1 MKAVVFDDE
10 KTILNVIRKILK
22 KENIEVYTFER
33 GKNAVNL
40 IKELKPDIVF
50 LDINLKDAN
59 GIDILKEISRFEE
72 KPFVVMI
79 SGYNDYKYLIE
90 AMKLGAYDYIPKP
103 FDIDKIKKIVKEIK
117 ETIKIPTN
125 EINVSTEIVGKS
137 PLMANVFKLVG
148 RASTTDEPV
157 LITGESGTGKE
168 VIANLIHKF
177 SPRSENPFIAINCA
191 AIPGDLI
198 ESELFGFE
206 KGAFTG
212 AITSKKG
219 KFELADKGTL
229 FLDEISQLTYDAQ
242 GKLLRAIQ
250 EKEITPIGSNKSI
263 KIDVK
268 IIAATNENLKALVEK
283 GLFREDLFYRL
294 SVFEINLPPLR
305 ERKEDIIELI
315 NLFTKQ
321 TLKKLGLKKGGFS
334 EESIEIL
341 QNYDF
346 PGNVRE
352 LKNLVSKLI
361 SIYRERIIT
370 PDLLPP
376 EVRNEPAFDIYQMF
390 RKEIQTKLLN
400 NEKDIYYNIING
412 FEKILIEE
420 ALKVSKGNISKAA
433 NLLGIHRNTLHK
445 KIKELNLK

>member
-341 QNYDF
+341 QNYNF

>member
-250 EKEITPIGSNKSI
+250 EKEIIPIGSNKSI